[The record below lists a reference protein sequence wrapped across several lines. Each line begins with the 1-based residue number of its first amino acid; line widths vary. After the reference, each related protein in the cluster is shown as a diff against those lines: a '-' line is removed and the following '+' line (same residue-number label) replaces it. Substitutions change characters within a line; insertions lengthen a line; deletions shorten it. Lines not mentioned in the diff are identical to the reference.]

1 MAGGR
6 GGAAAGAA
14 FGKLI
19 GAVAAGA
26 LPAVGTCTMALHCG
40 QAARLPAA
48 EAATFRVRPQLVQL
62 NSIEEG
68 EVCESEDVLIR
79 ESR

>member
-1 MAGGR
+1 
-6 GGAAAGAA
+6 
-14 FGKLI
+14 
-19 GAVAAGA
+19 
-26 LPAVGTCTMALHCG
+26 MALHCG

-48 EAATFRVRPQLVQL
+48 EAATFSVRPQLVQL